1 MILNTLLADSAKGQ
15 SLPAMYTFSPSIEI
29 ASCACLPGCEGGFP
43 NFRNSRNESEAS
55 VSDSVT
61 ASHNAKPGSGSNTT
75 PDSILPASDGAMAAK
90 ESQQG
95 LPRIDFLYLS
105 EPDMIRAGVTDM
117 AKCVDAMEEMFHL
130 LHIGDYRMA
139 GPDSNSHGAIVIF
152 PDHSPFPD
160 MPKPTTDRRFMAMPA
175 YLGGS
180 FRTAGM
186 KWYGSNIAN
195 RDKGLPRSILT
206 FILND
211 ADTGAPLAM
220 MSANLLSAYRTGA
233 VPGVGARYLARKDSR
248 VVGILGPG
256 VMART
261 SLAAF
266 MATCPQIDTV
276 KVKGRG
282 QANVDAFLAWVTETY
297 PQITDVRVVDTDEEI
312 VRDSDIATFCASVAT
327 GDPSK
332 YPIVKRE
339 WVSPGTFLS
348 MPAPCNIDEGM
359 EAPEIR
365 KVLDFTG
372 LYETYMEELPAPV
385 HNSIPAVGVRYFD
398 LVEEGRVARESLED
412 LGKIV
417 SGNAPGRCNDDEI
430 IILSVG
436 GMAVEDVAWGTKIYR
451 NAVAKGIGVTL
462 NLWEEPALK

>member
-1 MILNTLLADSAKGQ
+1 MPEVSEEMSNSAVV
-15 SLPAMYTFSPSIEI
+15 
-29 ASCACLPGCEGGFP
+29 
-43 NFRNSRNESEAS
+43 
-55 VSDSVT
+55 VS
-61 ASHNAKPGSGSNTT
+61 
-75 PDSILPASDGAMAAK
+75 GAMLSVNDKDASGLSA
-90 ESQQG
+90 G
-95 LPRIDFLYLS
+95 LPRIDLLYLS

-117 AKCVDAMEEMFHL
+117 PRCIDAIEEMFHL

-139 GPDSNSHGAIVIF
+139 GGNNNSHGAIVVF
-152 PDHSPFPD
+152 PEESPFPA

-180 FRTAGM
+180 FCTAGM
-186 KWYGSNIAN
+186 KWYGSNIDN

-233 VPGVGARYLARKDSR
+233 VPGVGARHLARKDSR
-248 VVGILGPG
+248 VVGFVGPG

-266 MATCPQIDTV
+266 MSECPMIDTV

-282 QANVDAFLAWVTETY
+282 QSNLAAFKSWVAETY
-297 PQITDVRVVDTDEEI
+297 PQLTVKVVETDEEV
-312 VRDSDIATFCASVAT
+312 VRDSDIASFCASVAT
-327 GDPSK
+327 GDPSI
-332 YPIVKRE
+332 YPTVRRE
-339 WVSPGTFLS
+339 WVKPGTFLS
-348 MPAPCNIDEGM
+348 MPAPCNIDDGM
-359 EAPEIR
+359 IAPDIR

-372 LYETYMEELPAPV
+372 LYEAYLEELPAPR
-385 HNSIPAVGVRYFD
+385 HNHVPAVGVRYFD
-398 LVEEGRVARESLED
+398 LVEEGKLPRSALED
-412 LGKIV
+412 LGAIV
-417 SGNAPGRCNDDEI
+417 SGDTPGRQNDEEI

-436 GMAVEDVAWGTKIYR
+436 GMAVEDVAWGTMVYR
-451 NAVAKGIGVTL
+451 NALANGIGVKL

>member
-1 MILNTLLADSAKGQ
+1 MPDLKADA
-15 SLPAMYTFSPSIEI
+15 
-29 ASCACLPGCEGGFP
+29 
-43 NFRNSRNESEAS
+43 R
-55 VSDSVT
+55 
-61 ASHNAKPGSGSNTT
+61 
-75 PDSILPASDGAMAAK
+75 MAASTQEGAVLSENDK
-90 ESQQG
+90 AGASLQAA
-95 LPRIDFLYLS
+95 LPCIDFIYLS

-117 AKCVDAMEEMFHL
+117 PKCVDAMEEMFRL
-130 LHIGDYRMA
+130 LHVGDYRMA
-139 GPDSNSHGAIVIF
+139 GGNNNSHGAIIVF
-152 PDHSPFPD
+152 PEDSPFPD

-186 KWYGSNIAN
+186 KWYGSNVEN
-195 RDKGLPRSILT
+195 RNRNLPRSILT

-211 ADTGAPLAM
+211 VDTGAPLAM

-248 VVGILGPG
+248 VVGIVGPG

-266 MATCPQIDTV
+266 MATCPLIDTV
-276 KVKGRG
+276 KVRGRG
-282 QANVDAFLAWVTETY
+282 QANLDAFTAWVAQTY
-297 PQITDVRVVDTDEEI
+297 PQITTVKVVETDEEV

-332 YPIVKRE
+332 YPTVRRE
-339 WVSPGTFLS
+339 WVRPGTFLS

-372 LYETYMEELPAPV
+372 LYEAYLEELPAPR
-385 HNSIPAVGVRYFD
+385 HNHVPAVGVRYFD
-398 LVEEGRVARESLED
+398 LVEEGKLPRDALED
-412 LGKIV
+412 LGAIV
-417 SGNAPGRCNDDEI
+417 SGTTPARRNDDEI

-436 GMAVEDVAWGTKIYR
+436 GMAVEDVAWGTMVYR
-451 NAVAKGIGVTL
+451 NAVAKGIGVKL
-462 NLWEEPALK
+462 NLWDEPALK

>member
-1 MILNTLLADSAKGQ
+1 MS
-15 SLPAMYTFSPSIEI
+15 
-29 ASCACLPGCEGGFP
+29 
-43 NFRNSRNESEAS
+43 ESSSTARS
-55 VSDSVT
+55 VSGPSEGLALSVNDKR
-61 ASHNAKPGSGSNTT
+61 AG
-75 PDSILPASDGAMAAK
+75 
-90 ESQQG
+90 G

-139 GPDSNSHGAIVIF
+139 GGSNNSHGAIVVF
-152 PDHSPFPD
+152 PENSPFPD
-160 MPKPTTDRRFMAMPA
+160 MPKQTTDRRFMAMPA

-195 RDKGLPRSILT
+195 REKGLPRSILT

-211 ADTGAPLAM
+211 TDTGAPLAM

-233 VPGVGARYLARKDSR
+233 VPGVGARHLARKDSR
-248 VVGILGPG
+248 VVGIVGPG

-266 MATCPQIDTV
+266 MATCPLIDTV
-276 KVKGRG
+276 KIKGRG
-282 QANVDAFLAWVTETY
+282 QANLDAFKAWVAGTY
-297 PQITDVRVVDTDEEI
+297 PQITVRVVETDEET

-327 GDPSK
+327 GDPSR
-332 YPIVKRE
+332 YPTVRRE
-339 WVSPGTFLS
+339 WVRPGTFLS
-348 MPAPCNIDEGM
+348 MPAPCNIDQGM
-359 EAPEIR
+359 VAPEIR

-372 LYETYMEELPAPV
+372 MYEAYLEELPAPR
-385 HNSIPAVGVRYFD
+385 HNHVPAVGVRYFD
-398 LVEEGRVARESLED
+398 LVMDGKLSRDELED
-412 LGKIV
+412 LGAIV
-417 SGNAPGRCNDDEI
+417 SGDAPGRQSDDEI

-436 GMAVEDVAWGTKIYR
+436 GMAVEDVAWGTIVYR
-451 NAVAKGIGVTL
+451 NAIASGIGVTL

>member
-1 MILNTLLADSAKGQ
+1 MPDVSEKMPNLSAVAPNATLSVNDKV
-15 SLPAMYTFSPSIEI
+15 SPSVS
-29 ASCACLPGCEGGFP
+29 AS
-43 NFRNSRNESEAS
+43 
-55 VSDSVT
+55 
-61 ASHNAKPGSGSNTT
+61 
-75 PDSILPASDGAMAAK
+75 
-90 ESQQG
+90 

-117 AKCVDAMEEMFHL
+117 PRCIDAIEEMFRL
-130 LHIGDYRMA
+130 LHSGDYRMA
-139 GPDSNSHGAIVIF
+139 GGNNNSHGAIVMF
-152 PDHSPFPD
+152 PEDSPFPD

-186 KWYGSNIAN
+186 KWYGSNIEN

-206 FILND
+206 FMLND

-248 VVGILGPG
+248 VVGFVGPG

-266 MATCPQIDTV
+266 MTECPLIDTV
-276 KVKGRG
+276 KIKGRG
-282 QANVDAFLAWVTETY
+282 QGNLAAFQSWVAETY
-297 PQITDVRVVDTDEEI
+297 PQLRVQVVATDEEV
-312 VRDSDIATFCASVAT
+312 VRDSDIASFCASVAT
-327 GDPSK
+327 GDPSL
-332 YPIVKRE
+332 YPTVRRE
-339 WVSPGTFLS
+339 WVKPGTFLS
-348 MPAPCNIDEGM
+348 MPAPCNIDDGM
-359 EAPEIR
+359 IADDIR

-372 LYETYMEELPAPV
+372 LYEAYLEELPAPR
-385 HNSIPAVGVRYFD
+385 HNYVPAVGVRYFD
-398 LVEEGRVARESLED
+398 LVEEGKLPRSALED
-412 LGKIV
+412 LGAIV
-417 SGNAPGRCNDDEI
+417 SGDTPGRQNDEEI

-436 GMAVEDVAWGTKIYR
+436 GMAVEDVAWGTMVYR
-451 NAVAKGIGVTL
+451 SAVAKGIGVKL